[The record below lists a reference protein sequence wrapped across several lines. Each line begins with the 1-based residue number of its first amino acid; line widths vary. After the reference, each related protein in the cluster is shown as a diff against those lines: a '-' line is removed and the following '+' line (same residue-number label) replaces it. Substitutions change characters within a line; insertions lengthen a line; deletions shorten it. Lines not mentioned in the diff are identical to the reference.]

1 VIVEEKPKKINIPS
15 KLSQRPGSD
24 SGTLSLRQ
32 TKSEKFWRHL
42 FWGGFLL
49 TVSLFITGVVFFK
62 ESLNQSWSSQF
73 NQFRWIVMVRG
84 NQLQVDEVGR
94 LLNKLDG
101 VRGAMY
107 VPSFQAF
114 EKLRQDPLFNKDL
127 IDLDP
132 ALLPPS
138 WEVQWKPGMELKA
151 AQIDDVLSEVA
162 SFPGVLDVAYDS
174 TRWQTL
180 LSQKRK
186 FLQLRWLLSLVSL
199 VGIFW
204 GFVFV
209 GRILFFKKYHWIGQ
223 KKFFIAVLHD
233 SLWWSLGFLGI
244 GLLLGWT
251 PWMLLGAGAGIGVL
265 RGLKLCSEPEGDFQ

>member
-1 VIVEEKPKKINIPS
+1 VIVEEKSKIGSIPP
-15 KLSQRPGSD
+15 KLSRESRIDSETLPPQR
-24 SGTLSLRQ
+24 
-32 TKSEKFWRHL
+32 TKSEKFWSRL

-49 TVSLFITGVVFFK
+49 TLSLFVTGVVFFK
-62 ESLNQSWSSQF
+62 ETMNRSWTSQF

-101 VRGAMY
+101 IRGVVY

-114 EKLRQDPLFNKDL
+114 EKLKQDPLFNKEL
-127 IDLDP
+127 KDLDP

-138 WEVQWKPGMELKA
+138 WEVQWKPGTELKA
-151 AQIDDVLSEVA
+151 AQIEDVLSEVA
-162 SFPGVLDVAYDS
+162 SFPGVLDVAYDW

-199 VGIFW
+199 VGLFW
-204 GFVFV
+204 GFIFV
-209 GRILFFKKYHWIGQ
+209 GRILFFKKFHGTRQ
-223 KKFFIAVLHD
+223 KIFLVAILHD
-233 SLWWSLGFLGI
+233 VLWWSLGFLGI

-251 PWMLLGAGAGIGVL
+251 PWALLGVGVGIGVL
-265 RGLKLCSEPEGDFQ
+265 RGLKLCSEPEGDSQ